1 MPPTFD
7 TAHLDHEMSLP
18 DDIEA
23 LTVPDLYVGPKS
35 HCSHR
40 AMGSS
45 PIAITPLRIG
55 TRRTTHRTKSA
66 GWCRRSHSPVGSDT
80 AVSA

>member
-23 LTVPDLYVGPKS
+23 LTVPDLYVGLEIPLLAPGDGIVTD
-35 HCSHR
+35 R
-40 AMGSS
+40 RL
-45 PIAITPLRIG
+45 TPLRIG

-66 GWCRRSHSPVGSDT
+66 GWCRRSHSPVAPT
-80 AVSA
+80 RL